1 MQKLVRVDQSSMQI
15 NKPINLT
22 VYLHLRL
29 VARRMSRTVFSAV
42 GLVDDDMR
50 QRKLLIKLGIKM
62 KFILPLLMAFLSMPV
77 SAELWEKHKISIEH
91 VRLGNFGRI
100 YLKNSPFEEEIMR
113 LDFGG
118 QCPPIKFVLRYS
130 LTKP

>member
-22 VYLHLRL
+22 VYLYLRL
-29 VARRMSRTVFSAV
+29 VARRMSRTVFSVV

-62 KFILPLLMAFLSMPV
+62 KFILPF
-77 SAELWEKHKISIEH
+77 
-91 VRLGNFGRI
+91 
-100 YLKNSPFEEEIMR
+100 
-113 LDFGG
+113 
-118 QCPPIKFVLRYS
+118 
-130 LTKP
+130 

>member
-62 KFILPLLMAFLSMPV
+62 KFILPFLMAFLSMPV

-118 QCPPIKFVLRYS
+118 QCLPIKYVLRYS